1 MNNTSKYIKTNLKV
15 EEFIN
20 SGNENIKE
28 IQNFYLCTK
37 MKKLITTYQS
47 KKIIKVL
54 KILKD
59 NG

>member
-54 KILKD
+54 KI
-59 NG
+59 